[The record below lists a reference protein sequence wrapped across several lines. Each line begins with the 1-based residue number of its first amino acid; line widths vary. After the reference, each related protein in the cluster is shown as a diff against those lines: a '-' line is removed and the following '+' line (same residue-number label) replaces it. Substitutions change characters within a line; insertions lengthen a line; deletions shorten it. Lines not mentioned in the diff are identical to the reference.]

1 MDPQVTLI
9 PSDAKSLQIGSLRWY
24 AGLAMQ
30 AIIEKQESVPMTETE
45 REEISLW
52 AWRMGQAMIAT
63 EQRISAAPG
72 SH

>member
-1 MDPQVTLI
+1 MKENTMDSPSAKASSAPQVGDL
-9 PSDAKSLQIGSLRWY
+9 KWY

-30 AIIEKQESVPMTETE
+30 AIMAKHANVPTTESE

-63 EQRISAAPG
+63 EKRIHIG
-72 SH
+72 H